1 MKTVQKDL
9 LAYGLNHV
17 VEALYFAD
25 AQGNIININDSA
37 CKMLGYTKKELLK
50 MKISD
55 IDVEMNDK
63 EYNKRFKELKKKKNI
78 NFVHKQRRKNGKII
92 PVEVTA
98 KYFRQGNDEY
108 LFAFT
113 KDITKQLEIEGK
125 LMDNEIKYRNFIEQ
139 TYEGISYMEFT
150 KPIDIKLPAD
160 KQIKLFYKYGF
171 ISECNLAFAKM
182 YGFSSQSEMI
192 GKKLIEIHKTDDI
205 PENVQS
211 FRKLIKNDYK
221 ILNIE
226 TFEIDKNGNNIYLLN
241 NSIGVI
247 RDGYLY
253 SLWGAQINITE
264 KKKEEIRRD
273 AIYKISEEVHRV
285 ENLDELFKSIHQ
297 IIGKLMHAKNFYIAL
312 YDETSNLIRF
322 PYFIDEY
329 DEYKGFKKLEK
340 GLTEYVLKTGE
351 ALLATPEKFRE
362 LVNSGEVTLI
372 GKDSVD
378 WLGVPLKKSNKTYG
392 ILVVQSYTEG
402 IRYTEEDKE
411 ILSFVSEQIA
421 LAIDKKYSEDAIKIS
436 EAKYRNFIEG
446 GLEGVYFLQYDEPID
461 TKLSKNKQIK
471 LFYETGY
478 INECNDLFAKMYGY
492 SRKEDMI
499 GQRIKELYGDTLN
512 KENRN
517 SLMRFIK
524 GGYKEQNLETREI
537 DAFGNEKYFINNVLG
552 VVKDGYL
559 IANWGTQIEITE
571 RKKAEKENQHYKEM
585 FSSVA
590 KAEEYLLVEKEFPVA
605 VHKSLKET
613 GKSLDVDRVYIFENI
628 TETDTGKIF
637 MSLKFE
643 WCSEFADSRINNKK
657 FSVLPYDKFSLKWLD
672 NLLKGKMISSTVTDF
687 PESGRPFLE
696 SQEIK
701 SMLIV
706 PIYIDDSLWG
716 FFGVDD
722 CTRERNWSE
731 TEISVMK
738 TLTLAIGGSIRKK
751 QYEDSL
757 KSNEMKLR
765 TAFNAIPDIL
775 FIYSNDGT
783 FIDYYTSREDLLY
796 LKPEKFLGKNIKNLL
811 PPEIA
816 DVFIKKINESFNDG
830 KSKTIEYPLKIAN
843 EIRYFEARLSTFDGN
858 KVLSIVRDITNRKK
872 IMEELISAKEY
883 AEEMNK
889 VKTNFLSNMSHE
901 LRTPLHGILGFAQV
915 LMDALDNDQF
925 REIAGTIFK
934 SGNRL
939 METLN
944 LILNLSKLEAEKISV
959 NITDVRIDDVVNE
972 VYKLFDVVAKEKKIY
987 LKRRMHK
994 ENITARIDEKLLRD
1008 TLNNIVN
1015 NAIKFTKAGGVI
1027 IDTNVKNKDLLIAIK
1042 DTGIGIPKSKQ
1053 EIIFSEFRQESEGLS
1068 RSFEGTGLGLTISKK
1083 YTKLLGGEI
1092 LLESDVGVGSLFTL
1106 YFPGVVSGFN
1116 IPKSKDDSKS
1126 KAKPEDALKINN
1138 ILLVENE
1145 VVSAELVKLY
1155 LKNIYEVE
1163 IAKDGFEAL
1172 SKVKSRKY
1180 DVILMDI
1187 NLGEGI
1193 TGLDATKKIRKIEN
1207 YKTTPIIA
1215 VTAFAM
1221 EGDRE
1226 EFLQAGCTHYI
1237 SKPFEKKD
1245 LISLLKKL

>member
-1 MKTVQKDL
+1 MKTVHKDL

-17 VEALYFAD
+17 AEALYFSD
-25 AQGNIININDSA
+25 ANGNIININDSA
-37 CKMLGYTKKELLK
+37 CKMLGYTRKELLK

-55 IDVEMNDK
+55 IDTEMTDE
-63 EYNKRFKELKKKKNI
+63 EYKKRFKEIKSKKYI
-78 NFVHKQRRKNGKII
+78 NFIHKQKRKNGKII

-98 KYFRQGNDEY
+98 KYFRQGSEEY

-125 LMDNEIKYRNFIEQ
+125 LMDNEIKYQNFIEQ

-150 KPIDIKLPAD
+150 KPIDITIPPD
-160 KQIKLFYKYGF
+160 KQIKLFYKYGY

-182 YGFSSQSEMI
+182 YGFSLQSEII

-205 PENVQS
+205 PENVES

-253 SLWGAQINITE
+253 GLWGAQINITE

-273 AIYKISEEVHRV
+273 AIYKISEAVHRV
-285 ENLDELFKSIHQ
+285 DNLDELFKSIHQ

-329 DEYKGFKKLEK
+329 DEYKGYKKLEK

-378 WLGVPLKKSNKTYG
+378 WLGVPLKKGNITYG

-446 GLEGVYFLQYDEPID
+446 SLEGVYFLQYDEPID
-461 TKLSKNKQIK
+461 TKLDKNKQIR
-471 LFYETGY
+471 LLYETGY
-478 INECNDLFAKMYGY
+478 INECNDLFARMYGY

-499 GQRIKELYGDTLN
+499 GHRIKVLYGDTLN
-512 KENRN
+512 EENRN
-517 SLMRFIK
+517 SLLRFIK

-552 VVKDGYL
+552 IVKDGYL

-571 RKKAEKENQHYKEM
+571 RKKAEKENQYYKEL

-605 VHKSLKET
+605 VLKSLKET
-613 GKSLDVDRVYIFENI
+613 GRALDVDRVYIFENI
-628 TETDTGKIF
+628 TEIDTEKIL

-643 WCSEFADSRINNKK
+643 WCSDFTVPQLEIKEFSEI
-657 FSVLPYDKFSLKWLD
+657 PYDKFSSIWLD
-672 NLLKGKMISSTVTDF
+672 ELLKGKMISGLIKDF
-687 PESGRPFLE
+687 PEPERSFLK
-696 SQEIK
+696 SQNVK
-701 SMLIV
+701 SMFIV
-706 PIYIDDSLWG
+706 PIFIDDSLWG
-716 FFGVDD
+716 FIGVDD
-722 CTRERNWSE
+722 CRKNRILSE
-731 TEISVMK
+731 TEISVLK

-765 TAFNAIPDIL
+765 TAFSAIPDIL
-775 FIYSNDGT
+775 FIYSRDGT

-796 LKPEKFLGKNIKNLL
+796 LKPEEFLGKNIKNLL

-816 DVFIKKINESFNDG
+816 DVFIKKINESFIDG
-830 KSKTIEYPLKIAN
+830 KSKSIEYPLKIAN
-843 EIRYFEARLSTFDGN
+843 EIKYFEARLSTFNGD
-858 KVLSIVRDITNRKK
+858 KVLSIVRDITDMKM
-872 IMEELISAKEY
+872 IMKELISAKVY

-889 VKTNFLSNMSHE
+889 VKTNFLANMSHE

-959 NITDVRIDDVVNE
+959 NITEVRIDDVVIE

-1015 NAIKFTKAGGVI
+1015 NAVKFTKAGGVI
-1027 IDTNVKNKDLLIAIK
+1027 IDTDVKNKDLFITIK

-1092 LLESDVGVGSLFTL
+1092 LLESDAGVGSVFTL
-1106 YFPGVVSGFN
+1106 FFPGVVSGFN

-1126 KAKPEDALKINN
+1126 KAKPEDTLKINK

-1155 LKNIYEVE
+1155 LKNIYEVD
-1163 IAKDGFEAL
+1163 IANDGFEAL

-1193 TGLDATKKIRKIEN
+1193 TGLEATKKIRKLGE
-1207 YKTTPIIA
+1207 YKKTPIIA

-1245 LISLLKKL
+1245 LISLLKNL

>member
-17 VEALYFAD
+17 AEALYFAD
-25 AQGNIININDSA
+25 AEGNIININDFA

-55 IDVEMNDK
+55 IDEEMDDK
-63 EYNKRFKELKKKKNI
+63 EYHKRFTELKKKKNI

-92 PVEVTA
+92 PVEITA
-98 KYFRQGNDEY
+98 KYFRQGTDEY

-125 LMDNEIKYRNFIEQ
+125 LMDSEIKYRNFIEQ
-139 TYEGISYMEFT
+139 TYEGISYMEFI
-150 KPIDIKLPAD
+150 KPIDIKLSAD
-160 KQIKLFYKYGF
+160 KQIKLFYKFGF

-192 GKKLIEIHKTDDI
+192 GKKLIDIHKTGDI
-205 PENVQS
+205 PENIES
-211 FRKLIKNDYK
+211 FRKLIKNNYK

-226 TFEIDKNGNNIYLLN
+226 TFEVNKDGNNIYFLN
-241 NSIGVI
+241 NSIGII
-247 RDGYLY
+247 RNGYLY
-253 SLWGAQINITE
+253 GLWGAQINITE

-273 AIYKISEEVHRV
+273 AIYKISEAVHRV

-297 IIGKLMHAKNFYIAL
+297 IIGRLMHARNFYIAI

-329 DEYKGFKKLEK
+329 DEYKGYKKPEK
-340 GLTEYVLKTGE
+340 GLTEFVLKTGE
-351 ALLATPEKFRE
+351 ALLATPEIFRR
-362 LVNSGEVTLI
+362 LVKSGEVTLI

-378 WLGVPLKKSNKTYG
+378 WLGVPLKKGNKTYG

-446 GLEGVYFLQYDEPID
+446 GLEGVYFLQYDEPIN

-471 LFYETGY
+471 LLYETGY

-499 GQRIKELYGDTLN
+499 GQRIKVLYGGTLN

-613 GKSLDVDRVYIFENI
+613 GKALDVDRVYIFENI
-628 TETDTGKIF
+628 TDTDSGKIS

-643 WCSEFADSRINNKK
+643 WCSEFAVYRINNKI
-657 FSVLPYDKFSLKWLD
+657 FSLLPYDKFSLKWLD
-672 NLLKGKMISSTVTDF
+672 NLLKGKMISGSTSDF
-687 PESGRPFLE
+687 PETGHPFIE

-706 PIYIDDSLWG
+706 PIFIDDSLWG

-722 CTRERNWSE
+722 CRRERNWSE

-738 TLTLAIGGSIRKK
+738 TVTLATGGSIRKK

-775 FIYSNDGT
+775 FIYSSDGT

-796 LKPEKFLGKNIKNLL
+796 LKPEEFLGKNIKNLL

-816 DVFIKKINESFNDG
+816 DIFIKKINESFSDG

-858 KVLSIVRDITNRKK
+858 KVLSIVRDITDRKK
-872 IMEELISAKEY
+872 IMEELIFAKEY

-889 VKTNFLSNMSHE
+889 VKTNFLANMSHE

-915 LMDALDNDQF
+915 LMDVLADDQY
-925 REIAGTIFK
+925 EDIAANIFK

-939 METLN
+939 LDTLN
-944 LILNLSKLEAEKISV
+944 LILNFSKLEAEKISV
-959 NITDVRIDDVVNE
+959 SITDVRIDDVVNE
-972 VYKLFDVVAKEKKIY
+972 VYGLFSVMAKEKKIY
-987 LKRRMHK
+987 LKKIMRK
-994 ENITARIDEKLLRD
+994 ENIHANIDEKLLRD

-1015 NAIKFTKAGGVI
+1015 NAVKFTKAGGVI
-1027 IDTNVKNKDLLIAIK
+1027 IETDVKKKDLFISVR
-1042 DTGIGIPKSKQ
+1042 DTGIGIPKTKQ
-1053 EIIFSEFRQESEGLS
+1053 DIIYSEFRQESEGLS

-1092 LLESDVGVGSLFTL
+1092 ILESEVGVGSVFTL
-1106 YFPGVVSGFN
+1106 FFPGVISEYN
-1116 IPKSKDDSKS
+1116 IPKSRDENKLKS
-1126 KAKPEDALKINN
+1126 GTQHTQKINN

-1145 VVSAELVKLY
+1145 IVSAELVKLY
-1155 LKNIYEVE
+1155 LKNIYEVD

-1172 SKVKSRKY
+1172 LKVKSKKY

-1215 VTAFAM
+1215 VTAFAL

-1245 LISLLKKL
+1245 LISILKNL

>member
-9 LAYGLNHV
+9 LTYGLNHV
-17 VEALYFAD
+17 NEALFFAD
-25 AQGNIININDSA
+25 ANGNIININDSA
-37 CKMLGYTKKELLK
+37 CKMLGYTRKELMK

-55 IDVEMNDK
+55 IDAEMTDDDYK
-63 EYNKRFKELKKKKNI
+63 KRFKELKKKKNI
-78 NFVHKQRRKNGKII
+78 TFSHKHRRKNGKII
-92 PVEVTA
+92 PVEINA
-98 KYFRQGNDEY
+98 KYVKQGSEEY
-108 LFAFT
+108 FFAFT
-113 KDITKQLEIEGK
+113 KDISRQLEIEGK
-125 LMDNEIKYRNFIEQ
+125 LMDNEMKYRNFIEQ

-150 KPIDIKLPAD
+150 KPIDIKLPAY
-160 KQIKLFYKYGF
+160 KQIKLFYRYGV
-171 ISECNLAFAKM
+171 ITECNLAFAKM

-192 GKKLIEIHKTDDI
+192 GKRLIEIHKADDI

-226 TFEIDKNGNNIYLLN
+226 TFEIDKKGNNIYLLN

-253 SLWGAQINITE
+253 GLWGAQINITE

-273 AIYKISEEVHRV
+273 AIYKISEAVHRV
-285 ENLDELFKSIHQ
+285 DNLDELFKSIHQ

-322 PYFIDEY
+322 PYFIDEF
-329 DEYKGFKKLEK
+329 DEYKGFKKPEK

-362 LVNSGEVTLI
+362 LVYSGEVTLI
-372 GKDSVD
+372 GEDSVD
-378 WLGVPLKKSNKTYG
+378 WLGVPLKKGNITYG

-446 GLEGVYFLQYDEPID
+446 SLEGVYFLQYDEPID
-461 TKLSKNKQIK
+461 TKLDINKQIR
-471 LFYETGY
+471 LLYETGY
-478 INECNDLFAKMYGY
+478 INECNDLFARMYGY

-499 GQRIKELYGDTLN
+499 GQRIKVLYGDTLN
-512 KENRN
+512 EENRN
-517 SLMRFIK
+517 SLLRFIK

-571 RKKAEKENQHYKEM
+571 RKKAEKENQYYKEL

-605 VHKSLKET
+605 VRKSLKET
-613 GKSLDVDRVYIFENI
+613 GKALDVDRVYIFENI
-628 TETDTGKIF
+628 TEIDTGKLI

-643 WCSEFADSRINNKK
+643 WCSDFAFSLFESKEFSEI
-657 FSVLPYDKFSLKWLD
+657 SYDKFSSKRLD
-672 NLLKGKMISSTVTDF
+672 DLLKGKMISGSLNDF
-687 PESGRPFLE
+687 PEPEKSFLE
-696 SQEIK
+696 SQKIK
-701 SMLIV
+701 SMIIV
-706 PIYIDDSLWG
+706 PIFIDDSLWG
-716 FFGVDD
+716 FFGVDNCRKD
-722 CTRERNWSE
+722 KIWSE
-731 TEISVMK
+731 TELSVLK

-775 FIYSNDGT
+775 FIYSRDGT

-796 LKPEKFLGKNIKNLL
+796 LKPEEFLGKNIKNLL
-811 PPEIA
+811 PPEVA
-816 DVFIKKINESFNDG
+816 DVFIKKMNESFIDG
-830 KSKTIEYPLKIAN
+830 KSKTIEYPLEIAN
-843 EIRYFEARLSTFDGN
+843 EIKYFEARLSTFNGN
-858 KVLSIVRDITNRKK
+858 KVLSIVRDITDRKI
-872 IMEELISAKEY
+872 IMKELISAKEY

-889 VKTNFLSNMSHE
+889 VKTNFLANMSHE

-915 LMDALDNDQF
+915 LMDELDNEQF
-925 REIAGTIFK
+925 CDIADNIFK

-939 METLN
+939 LETLN

-959 NITDVRIDDVVNE
+959 NITDVRIDDVICE
-972 VYKLFDVVAKEKKIY
+972 VYKLFDVVAKEKNIY
-987 LKRRMHK
+987 LKRKMHK
-994 ENITARIDEKLLRD
+994 ENITAKIDEKLLRD
-1008 TLNNIVN
+1008 TLNNIIN
-1015 NAIKFTKAGGVI
+1015 NAVKFTKEGGVI
-1027 IDTNVKNKDLLIAIK
+1027 IETDVKNKDLFISVK

-1053 EIIFSEFRQESEGLS
+1053 DIIFSEFRQESEGLS

-1092 LLESDVGVGSLFTL
+1092 ILESEVGVGSVFTL
-1106 YFPGVVSGFN
+1106 YFPGVISEYN
-1116 IPKSKDDSKS
+1116 IPKSRDELKSKS
-1126 KAKPEDALKINN
+1126 KTADKLKINN

-1145 VVSAELVKLY
+1145 VVSAELIRLY
-1155 LKNIYEVE
+1155 LRNIYSVD

-1172 SKVKSRKY
+1172 IKVKSNKY

-1193 TGLDATKKIRKIEN
+1193 TGLEATKKIRKIEN
-1207 YKTTPIIA
+1207 YRHTPIIA

-1245 LISLLKKL
+1245 LISLLKNL